1 MDPVHCTRTDTD
13 EPQDSEAKR
22 LCASDTKQ
30 KVRAAL
36 KRTELRN
43 QDTIKEC
50 IQLARQNIAAR
61 SREYLQSRASKYMGF
76 LKCIKLAR
84 QNIAAQSREYL
95 QHHLDYVKSEVCRW
109 ENADKLGGHF
119 VYVGDTA
126 PRHVLFEGD
135 LSESEEEGMHC
146 MQCRH
151 GYGICIWDEAG
162 ARYEGCWK
170 CDGRS
175 GLGLMIYPDGTVL
188 EGEWNGGYLMNA
200 TLWLRD
206 GARCFEGDWLSP
218 NIPLN
223 GSMMDSN
230 GNVYYVENPDGVRLF
245 YLEKGEETSK
255 SEEVI
260 DYSFRS
266 VRILDGSIDGETAW
280 ASAVRAMTDKDSPQF
295 SSLERELMGRVVV
308 GGAPVPG
315 GAGVVRAVHI
325 ELADGGTYV
334 GPMCGLA
341 YFSVGM
347 MTDALGGA
355 WRVKNKQ
362 CDWDDQS
369 RKTFEKYLNGYW
381 CDPDDKKVPSP

>member
-1 MDPVHCTRTDTD
+1 M
-13 EPQDSEAKR
+13 SLKNEAER
-22 LCASDTKQ
+22 LGASDT
-30 KVRAAL
+30 

-50 IQLARQNIAAR
+50 IERIAPQNIAAR
-61 SREYLQSRASKYMGF
+61 SREYLQYRASKYMGF

-95 QHHLDYVKSEVCRW
+95 QYCASKYTGRGSKYTVKSEVCRW

-162 ARYEGCWK
+162 ARYEGCWY

-175 GLGLMIYPDGTVL
+175 GLGLMIYPDGTVV
-188 EGEWNGGYLMNA
+188 EGQWAGGDLRHNQA

-206 GARCFEGDWLSP
+206 GARCFEGYWQSIG
-218 NIPLN
+218 IPFN
-223 GSMMDSN
+223 GSMMEAN
-230 GNVYYVENPDGVRLF
+230 GDVYYAENSDHDCVRLF
-245 YLEKGEETSK
+245 YMEKGEDSSESEDTSDS
-255 SEEVI
+255 SESE
-260 DYSFRS
+260 DTHGD
-266 VRILDGSIDGETAW
+266 RILDGSIDGETAW

-295 SSLERELMGRVVV
+295 SSLDRELMGRVVV

-341 YFSVGM
+341 YFSVGV

-355 WRVKNKQ
+355 WRVKNKR

-369 RKTFEKYLNGYW
+369 RKTSEKFLNGDW
-381 CDPDDKKVPSP
+381 CNPDDKEVPSP